1 MMTNIFLIA
10 CGTAT
15 ITSFIVSIITS
26 KSVSKRE
33 VRKAKLSYGEG
44 RKSAN
49 RKKVMKS
56 WIATAGKPIDSGA
69 WKDTV
74 NGTTV

>member
-1 MMTNIFLIA
+1 MMTNILFLT
-10 CGTAT
+10 CGVSV
-15 ITSFIVSIITS
+15 ITSFLISVITS

-44 RKSAN
+44 RKSVN
-49 RKKVMKS
+49 RKKVMRS
-56 WIATAGKPIDSGA
+56 WIATAGKPIDSST

>member
-1 MMTNIFLIA
+1 MMTNIFFLT
-10 CGTAT
+10 CGVSV
-15 ITSFIVSIITS
+15 ITSLFVSIITS

-44 RKSAN
+44 RKSIN

-74 NGTTV
+74 TH